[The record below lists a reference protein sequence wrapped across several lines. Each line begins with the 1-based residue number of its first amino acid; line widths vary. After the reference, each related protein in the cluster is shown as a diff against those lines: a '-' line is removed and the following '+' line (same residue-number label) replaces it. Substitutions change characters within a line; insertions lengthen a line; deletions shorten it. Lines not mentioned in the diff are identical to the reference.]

1 MSVKYGN
8 GILPWS
14 HPSDKMPWVRR
25 RKDYAFIS
33 IASLALFFSNTIPLS
48 SLRFIQDTGHGGGCT
63 YHARNTIFSC
73 SLLLNPKVTRSKVS
87 FSPGTLEETQR
98 NFRYCF
104 ILQKNTFLEKKAMEV
119 SNHQVCPF
127 LFNREYLWAKLD
139 YGTMC
144 LHHLWMCHCMQLCFW
159 NSMNK

>member
-1 MSVKYGN
+1 
-8 GILPWS
+8 
-14 HPSDKMPWVRR
+14 MPH
-25 RKDYAFIS
+25 
-33 IASLALFFSNTIPLS
+33 LLS
-48 SLRFIQDTGHGGGCT
+48 SSATQSPCCLWDSFRTLAMEEGALIMPEIPFF
-63 YHARNTIFSC
+63 HAVFCWTQ
-73 SLLLNPKVTRSKVS
+73 KVTCSKVS

-104 ILQKNTFLEKKAMEV
+104 VLQKNTFLEKKAMEV